1 MRKGIFITG
10 TDTGVGKTYVAAG
23 LARALVR
30 SRVDV
35 GVMKPA
41 ETGCRRRSGRLVP
54 RDALLL
60 IKSSEARDSLSFINP
75 YRFQKPLAPFAAAQ
89 LEGKQILP
97 LRIMRSYYELARKHD
112 FLIVEGAGGIM
123 VPLRHD
129 YTYRELARDMGL
141 PVLIVARAG
150 LGTVNH
156 TLLTVLSLN
165 GIGLKIAGIVLN
177 QSQSTRRGL
186 AEKTN
191 PALIE
196 EMCGV
201 PVLGVLSYRDG
212 RFDSIAEKLM

>member
-1 MRKGIFITG
+1 MKKGVFITG
-10 TDTGVGKTYVAAG
+10 TDTGVGKTYFAAG

-30 SRVDV
+30 ARVGV

-41 ETGCRRRSGRLVP
+41 ETGCRRQSGRLVP

-60 IKSSEARDSLSFINP
+60 IKSSEAGDSLSLINP
-75 YRFQKPLAPFAAAQ
+75 YRFQKPLAPLVAAK
-89 LEGKQILP
+89 LEGKQIVP
-97 LRIMRSYYELARKHD
+97 GRIMSSFYELARRHD
-112 FLIVEGAGGIM
+112 FLIIEGAGGIM

-129 YTYRELARDMGL
+129 YTYRELACDMGL

-165 GIGLKIAGIVLN
+165 DKGLKIAGIVLN
-177 QSQSTRRGL
+177 QPQSARRGL

-196 EMCGV
+196 EICGV
-201 PVLGVLSYRDG
+201 PVLGVLSFRDE
-212 RFDSIAEKLM
+212 RFDSIAEKLI